1 MTLMTAGYALGFA
14 LLATAAWA
22 ADAPTPLDIK
32 PGLWET
38 TTTAETT
45 GSPAIPPELLARM
58 TPEQQARLEAQVK
71 AGTPHGP
78 HTDVR
83 KHCVTKEELAKGLS
97 FGDDHGSCKQTVL
110 RASSGKREIRLDC
123 GNSGIKATG
132 TIRFEAID
140 REHVKIS
147 SEIASGDASH
157 AMKIVSTGMSK
168 WVSAPCTG
176 DEKK

>member
-1 MTLMTAGYALGFA
+1 MKKMIAKYVLGLAFLAGS
-14 LLATAAWA
+14 AWA

-38 TTTAETT
+38 ATTTETT
-45 GSPAIPPELLARM
+45 GSPAIPPDLLARM
-58 TPEQQARLEAQVK
+58 TPQQQAQLEAQMK
-71 AGTPHGP
+71 AATPHGA

-110 RASSGKREIRLDC
+110 RASSGKREIHLDC
-123 GNSGIKATG
+123 GNSGIKAAG

-147 SEIASGDASH
+147 SEITSGDASH
-157 AMKIVSTGMSK
+157 VMKVVSTGTAK